1 MPRTTENEVALA
13 VLKIAAS
20 KATHICTFDD
30 ARDEVPTHVHLTADD
45 LQDST
50 TRAGEPLWHQLI
62 RNIQSHHDADG
73 NFINDGLLEHVP
85 GIGYRATNAGLAHL
99 DK

>member
-20 KATHICTFDD
+20 NPAHICTFDE
-30 ARDEVPTHVHLTADD
+30 ARDEVPNHVHLSAAD
-45 LQDST
+45 LQEST

-62 RNIQSHHDADG
+62 RNIQSHHGAEG
-73 NFINDGLLEHVP
+73 NFINENLLEHVP
-85 GIGYRATNAGLAHL
+85 NIGYRATKAGLAYL
-99 DK
+99 TK